1 MQRILRHANVSTTQ
15 GSYIKAMDEDVEEAM
30 KAWAKAMRRLKVVP
44 LVRRGRQR
52 KATVHQYAPQYAP
65 TRKAVVVN

>member
-1 MQRILRHANVSTTQ
+1 VSTTQ
-15 GSYIKAMDEDVEEAM
+15 GSYNKAMDEDVEEAM
-30 KAWAKAMRRLKVVP
+30 KALAKAMRRLKVVP

-52 KATVHQYAPQYAP
+52 KGTMHQYAPQYAP